1 METIWQEISIG
12 TAGWP
17 EFARITFRMVVA
29 ALLGAAIGYER
40 EKAKKAAGLR
50 THALVT
56 LGTCVFV
63 LGGTGFGMN
72 SDGLSRII
80 QGITT
85 GVGFIGAGSILKL
98 NNERDIRG
106 ITTSAGIWMASAIG
120 VAAGLGEIGLAVV
133 ATVVGLIVLAV
144 VRTRDDN
151 GDYEEDTDGN
161 EKQGTRA

>member
-1 METIWQEISIG
+1 MESIWQELSLG
-12 TAGWP
+12 TAGWA
-17 EFARITFRMVVA
+17 EFVRITFRMVVA
-29 ALLGAAIGYER
+29 AILGAVIGYER

-50 THALVT
+50 THILVT

-63 LGGTGFGMN
+63 LGGAGFGMN

-106 ITTSAGIWMASAIG
+106 LTTSAGIWMASAIG

-133 ATVVGLIVLAV
+133 ATAVGIIVLALV
-144 VRTRDDN
+144 KTQDNTDD
-151 GDYEEDTDGN
+151 DDDKN
-161 EKQGTRA
+161 ENRSVQE

>member
-1 METIWQEISIG
+1 METIWQEISLG
-12 TAGWP
+12 TAGLP
-17 EFARITFRMVVA
+17 EITRITFRMVVA

-50 THALVT
+50 THVLVT

-63 LGGTGFGMN
+63 LGGSAAGMN

-106 ITTSAGIWMASAIG
+106 ITTSAGIWMAAAIG
-120 VAAGLGEIGLAVV
+120 VAAALGEILLAIIATGV
-133 ATVVGLIVLAV
+133 ALIVLAV
-144 VRTRDDN
+144 VRSHDDN
-151 GDYEEDTDGN
+151 DDDQAN
-161 EKQGTRA
+161 EKRGEQE

>member
-1 METIWQEISIG
+1 METIWQEISLG
-12 TAGWP
+12 TAGLP

-50 THALVT
+50 THVLVT

-63 LGGTGFGMN
+63 LGGAGFGMN
-72 SDGLSRII
+72 SDGISRII

-85 GVGFIGAGSILKL
+85 GVGFIGAGAILKL

-120 VAAGLGEIGLAVV
+120 VAAGLGEIGLAAV
-133 ATVVGLIVLAV
+133 ATVVALIVLTLV
-144 VRTRDDN
+144 KTRD
-151 GDYEEDTDGN
+151 GDDENDN
-161 EKQGTRA
+161 EKRDARE

>member
-1 METIWQEISIG
+1 MG

-17 EFARITFRMVVA
+17 EFARITFRMAVA
-29 ALLGAAIGYER
+29 AFLGAVIGYER

-63 LGGTGFGMN
+63 LGGAAFGMN
-72 SDGLSRII
+72 ADGLSRII

-120 VAAGLGEIGLAVV
+120 VATGLGEIGLAIV
-133 ATVVGLIVLAV
+133 ATVVGLIVLALI
-144 VRTRDDN
+144 RTRDDH
-151 GDYEEDTDGN
+151 GDPNDDDAGRD
-161 EKQGTRA
+161 EKGGART